1 MRMEDLDPP
10 REQHGAARRI
20 LDSLRAHGL
29 IWDGPVLWQSERH
42 EAYAAVVDH
51 LLEQQ
56 LAFRCNCSRAQL
68 AAQGNVYRGRCRAR
82 NLSPTTPAA
91 IRVRV
96 DSADPI
102 TVEDR
107 LQEPLRQD
115 LAEEVGDFVIRR
127 RDQLYAYQL
136 AVVVDDAYQGVNQV
150 VRGSDLYDS
159 TPRQIHLQRLLGL
172 ETPEYAHIPVIT
184 NAAGQ
189 KLSKQTFAPP
199 LDDRDATANLRLA
212 LAFLGQTGFEGGP
225 DRPESLLQTAVE
237 QWRLDRVPAC
247 MGIPE
252 DALC

>member
-1 MRMEDLDPP
+1 MWNSDER
-10 REQHGAARRI
+10 ARRAI
-20 LDSLRAHGL
+20 C
-29 IWDGPVLWQSERH
+29 I
-42 EAYAAVVDH
+42 
-51 LLEQQ
+51 
-56 LAFRCNCSRAQL
+56 
-68 AAQGNVYRGRCRAR
+68 
-82 NLSPTTPAA
+82 PAMN
-91 IRVRV
+91 
-96 DSADPI
+96 P
-102 TVEDR
+102 
-107 LQEPLRQD
+107 
-115 LAEEVGDFVIRR
+115 
-127 RDQLYAYQL
+127 
-136 AVVVDDAYQGVNQV
+136 
-150 VRGSDLYDS
+150 S

-225 DRPESLLQTAVE
+225 DRPENLLQTAVE